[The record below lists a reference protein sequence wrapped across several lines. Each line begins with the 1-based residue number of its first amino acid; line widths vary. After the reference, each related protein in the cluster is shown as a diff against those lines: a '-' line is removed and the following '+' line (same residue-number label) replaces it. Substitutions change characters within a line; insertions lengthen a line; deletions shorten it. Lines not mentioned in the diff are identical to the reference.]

1 MLQMPRGRRHTAPQ
15 LRRLGCA
22 GAEAGGEGQ
31 AACQVEGAAEA
42 APREHEG
49 AEGDTVQPCVSRVA
63 RQCHCLVIGRSA
75 GRQAMG
81 CCHSGCERVVR
92 ATLCFAGCHDSL
104 EEPAEIMHVVGFESR
119 LVALCVSGQSR
130 RFRNPLVLLSS
141 GGRRTTFRGS
151 STEPTLARNFGDG
164 VGAPAQNLHKQHRF
178 SPVMQDEVKIHIRT
192 RAHG

>member
-1 MLQMPRGRRHTAPQ
+1 MNTFAPSGTMLQMPRGRRHTAPQ

-92 ATLCFAGCHDSL
+92 ATLCFVGCHDSL

-119 LVALCVSGQSR
+119 LVALCVSGQSH
-130 RFRNPLVLLSS
+130 RFRKTPWCFLARGADGRPFGGALLSQPVHEIS
-141 GGRRTTFRGS
+141 A
-151 STEPTLARNFGDG
+151 LAVLPG
-164 VGAPAQNLHKQHRF
+164 VLSQRL
-178 SPVMQDEVKIHIRT
+178 
-192 RAHG
+192 